1 MQPNEVIFLSQQAY
15 RDIYGFKANVRRS
28 KSYEAW
34 KTSVDPNTALTIDPV
49 AHARKRKILNQA
61 FTEKS
66 VKHAASFVVQ
76 HTDRWIDL
84 LVAEKDP
91 VNEGGWSN
99 PRDMSEWNNWLVF
112 DILGDI
118 CFGRSFE
125 IKEPGSNPIR
135 AIPELVQNH
144 VLFFYPVRKDITPQE
159 ALTPLRMGRFYNLQ
173 LWSSLCGLSPKALTA
188 YLT

>member
-15 RDIYGFKANVRRS
+15 RDIYGFKANTRRS

-34 KTSVDPNTALTIDPV
+34 KTSADPNTALTIDP
-49 AHARKRKILNQA
+49 ASHNRKRKILNQA

-66 VKHAASFVVQ
+66 VKNAASFVTQ

-84 LVAEKDP
+84 IVADEDI
-91 VNEGGWSN
+91 VNDGGWSKS
-99 PRDMSEWNNWLVF
+99 RDMSDWTNWLIF

-125 IKEPGSNPIR
+125 IKEPGPNPIR

-144 VLFFYPVRKDITPQE
+144 VLFFYPVCMVLFFKTKSVM
-159 ALTPLRMGRFYNLQ
+159 LTTSRFYSLRS
-173 LWSSLCGLSPKALTA
+173 WSFSCGPSPKALTV
-188 YLT
+188 Y